1 MFQLGKA
8 LILGVGALIRGV
20 VIQLIRAG
28 TLCCHFCCAVAFLDL
43 FLDFLSAGI
52 SSQAP
57 GSPPI
62 PIPTPKSQITT
73 NKQPQHHFWDTSP
86 DPNGIFPQTW
96 VDFPSV
102 SLLCFTFPFVFFN
115 PHKIS
120 IKLCIFLRI
129 GSPTSVYFWRAVG
142 GVLCCSRGDL
152 GFAIPQGRSPGGSME
167 TWNVKWGFLEYLG
180 LARKG

>member
-1 MFQLGKA
+1 M
-8 LILGVGALIRGV
+8 

-62 PIPTPKSQITT
+62 PIPTPKSRITT

-102 SLLCFTFPFVFFN
+102 SLLCFAFPFVFFN

-120 IKLCIFLRI
+120 IKLLYFPSDWISYVCLFLEGR
-129 GSPTSVYFWRAVG
+129 GWRF
-142 GVLCCSRGDL
+142 VL
-152 GFAIPQGRSPGGSME
+152 FP
-167 TWNVKWGFLEYLG
+167 WGFGICHPSGSFPRWIHGNLECQMG
-180 LARKG
+180 FP